1 VLSFREQ
8 PPKEIPSM
16 KVRKSLPEG
25 PMVTE
30 VGLLLTRRP
39 PVLAYVDV
47 TLWNTMVVHD
57 LRLLERQDGTRV
69 LLMPRLQSSD
79 GQWVTM
85 AHPIREDARFEI
97 EQIVLKLYDEA
108 ASARESSR
116 AAARRTVETPAL
128 S

>member
-1 VLSFREQ
+1 
-8 PPKEIPSM
+8 M

-57 LRLLERQDGTRV
+57 LRILQRQDGSRV
-69 LLMPRLQSSD
+69 LLMPRVQSSD

-85 AHPIREDARFEI
+85 AHPIREDARSQI
-97 EQIVLKLYDEA
+97 EQIVMALYDEA
-108 ASARESSR
+108 ARARETSR
-116 AAARRTVETPAL
+116 PTALRTMETPAL

>member
-1 VLSFREQ
+1 
-8 PPKEIPSM
+8 M

-57 LRLLERQDGTRV
+57 LRILERQDGTRV
-69 LLMPRLQSSD
+69 LLMPRSSRCRSEHNFWGVVRGSRARCVVVLSPGRGCPAGIARHRGLFKPSD
-79 GQWVTM
+79 GY
-85 AHPIREDARFEI
+85 APYFLRERD
-97 EQIVLKLYDEA
+97 
-108 ASARESSR
+108 
-116 AAARRTVETPAL
+116 
-128 S
+128 